1 MIKRNVFC
9 FAGCCLLMIFFSCN
23 SKRTEKPRV
32 LVFTKT
38 AGYHHS
44 SIPSGI
50 QAIRDLGNSNGFD
63 TDTTSSAD
71 FFTED
76 SLKKYAAVIFLNTT
90 GDLLKGNQ
98 ETALERYIQAG
109 GGFMGIHAASDAEYD
124 WGWYGRLVGAYF
136 ESHPEI
142 QSAKL
147 IVKDKLHPSTQHL
160 PDIWTRTDE
169 WYNFKK
175 ISKDLSVLITLD
187 ENSYKGGKNG
197 ADHPIAWYHSFDG
210 GRAYYT
216 ELGHTEESYR
226 DTLYLK
232 HILGGILYAI
242 GDNAKP
248 DYTKAHS
255 DYAPEEDRFNKTQ
268 LVEGV
273 FFEPTELAILPN
285 LDVLVAQRR
294 GEIKV
299 YKNETKQVRDA
310 GFLNVYW
317 KTDVP
322 GVNAEEGL
330 LGIKADPEFE
340 KNNWVYLFYSPRDTS
355 VNRLSRFKF
364 RNDSIETRTEQ
375 IILQFYSQRDI
386 CCHTGGSIAFG
397 PDKSLFL
404 STGDN
409 TTPFD
414 EPNEPFASH
423 GFAPLDDRPGHLQY
437 DDRRSAANSNDLR
450 GKILRIKMKED
461 GSYETP
467 EGNLFQKNTPGTRPE
482 IYVMGD
488 RNPYRISVDQKN
500 GFLYWGE
507 VGPDAGADSL
517 DTRGPRGYDEVNQAR
532 KAGFFG
538 WPLFIGNNYPYRSY
552 DYSTGV
558 AGPFFDPEK
567 PVNNS
572 RNNTGI
578 KDLPPAQ
585 PAFIWY
591 PYANSPDFPSLGT
604 GGRTAMAGP
613 VYYAD
618 LFPAET
624 RYPDYYNG
632 KFFFYE
638 WMRGWIKPVTM
649 LPNGDYDKMEPF
661 MEHEKFAAPIDMELG
676 PDGRLYILEYGSAWF
691 AKNPDAGLVRI
702 DYNAGN
708 RPPKIFGLHV
718 DKETGYL
725 PFTVSVKVDARD
737 PDNGP
742 LRYKW
747 NFGDGSSRETSDP
760 QIQYIYNHTGEFAIS
775 VEVRDDKNAVAKSG
789 AVGVYAGNEVPKV
802 DILLSG
808 NKSFYF
814 PGKRVG
820 YAVKLEEKDGSAS
833 KGTNGLYVM
842 ADYIE
847 DADKAAVPIGHL
859 QPTILESGKN
869 LMLSNDCKSC
879 HQVAVK
885 SVGPSFNQVAD
896 KYKKDP
902 KAPAYLLN
910 KIKSGGGGVWGE
922 TAMAAHP
929 ALPENDIRQIVQ
941 WVLSL
946 SLGQETRKSLP
957 AAGSLQPTLG
967 KPENEKGTL
976 YLTASYANDG
986 GPGIKPLTGRKTVVL
1001 HNSKILFGDANRRK
1015 DFESVGFN
1023 GTVYM
1028 IPPKGEG
1035 WVSIDSIDLSN
1046 VFSAE
1051 LSAGYQKPVQY
1062 GYVFELHLDTP
1073 GGKLLGTAP
1082 LTPAASAKNQLNF
1095 VLLKFQFETV
1105 NDGKF
1110 HNLFITSKLMDKNET
1125 SQVGLGSL
1133 RLLAK

>member
-1 MIKRNVFC
+1 MMKRNVFY
-9 FAGCCLLMIFFSCN
+9 FAACCSLLIFFSCK
-23 SKRTEKPRV
+23 SRRSEKPRV

-44 SIPSGI
+44 SIPAGV
-50 QAIRDLGNSNGFD
+50 QAIRNLGDSNGFD
-63 TDTTSSAD
+63 TDTSSSAD
-71 FFTED
+71 FFNED
-76 SLKKYAAVIFLNTT
+76 TLKKYAAVVFLNTT

-98 ETALERYIQAG
+98 EIALERYIQAG
-109 GGFMGIHAASDAEYD
+109 GGYMGIHAASDAEYD

-147 IVKDKLHPSTQHL
+147 SVKEKDHPSTRHL
-160 PDIWTRTDE
+160 PGQWTRTDE

-175 ISKDLSVLITLD
+175 IGKDLTILITLD
-187 ENSYKGGKNG
+187 EKSYQGGKNG
-197 ADHPIAWYHSFDG
+197 PDHPLAWYHEYDG
-210 GRAYYT
+210 GRAFYT
-216 ELGHTEESYR
+216 ELGHTEESYS
-226 DTLYLK
+226 DPLYLK

-242 GDNAKP
+242 GDNGKP

-255 DYAPEEDRFNKTQ
+255 EYAPDEDRFSKTQ

-273 FFEPTELAILPN
+273 FFEPTELSILPN

-294 GEIKV
+294 GEIRV
-299 YKNETKQVRDA
+299 YKNETKQVKDA

-317 KTDVP
+317 KTDAP

-330 LGIKADPEFE
+330 LGIKADPDFE

-364 RNDSIETRTEQ
+364 RNDSIVTGTEQ
-375 IILQFYSQRDI
+375 IILQFYSQRNI

-397 PDKSLFL
+397 PDKSLFV

-414 EPNEPFASH
+414 EPNQPYASH

-450 GKILRIKMKED
+450 GKILRIKMKDD
-461 GSYETP
+461 GSYEIP
-467 EGNLFQKNTPGTRPE
+467 EGNLFKKNTPGTRPE
-482 IYVMGD
+482 IYIMGD
-488 RNPYRISVDQKN
+488 RNPYRISVDQKT

-507 VGPDAGADSL
+507 VGPDAGEDSL
-517 DTRGPRGYDEVNQAR
+517 DSRGPRGYDEVNQAR
-532 KAGFFG
+532 RAGFFG
-538 WPLFIGNNYPYRSY
+538 WPLFIGDNYPYRSY
-552 DYSTGV
+552 DYSKGV

-578 KDLPPAQ
+578 KELPPAQ

-618 LFPAET
+618 LFPAAS

-661 MEHEKFAAPIDMELG
+661 MEHAKFAAPIDMELG

-708 RPPKIFGLHV
+708 RPPKIFDLQV
-718 DKETGYL
+718 DKKTGNL
-725 PFTVSVKVDARD
+725 PFTVSVKVDAKD
-737 PDNGP
+737 PDKGT
-742 LRYKW
+742 LRYIW
-747 NFGDGSSRETSDP
+747 DFGDGSSRQTSEP
-760 QIQYIYNHTGEFAIS
+760 QIQYTYNHAGDFAIS
-775 VEVRDDKNAVAKSG
+775 VEVRNDKNALAKSG

-814 PGKRVG
+814 PGKQVG
-820 YAVKLEEKDGSAS
+820 YAVKVEEKDGSAPEV
-833 KGTNGLYVM
+833 KNGLYVM
-842 ADYIE
+842 ADYLE
-847 DADKAAVPIGHL
+847 DADKAAVPVGHL
-859 QPTILESGKN
+859 QPALLESGKD
-869 LMLSNDCKSC
+869 LMLSGDCKSC
-879 HQVAVK
+879 HRIAEK
-885 SVGPSFNQVAD
+885 SVGPSFNQIAD

-902 KAPAYLLN
+902 RAPRYLLN
-910 KIKSGGGGVWGE
+910 KIK
-922 TAMAAHP
+922 
-929 ALPENDIRQIVQ
+929 
-941 WVLSL
+941 
-946 SLGQETRKSLP
+946 
-957 AAGSLQPTLG
+957 
-967 KPENEKGTL
+967 
-976 YLTASYANDG
+976 
-986 GPGIKPLTGRKTVVL
+986 
-1001 HNSKILFGDANRRK
+1001 
-1015 DFESVGFN
+1015 
-1023 GTVYM
+1023 
-1028 IPPKGEG
+1028 
-1035 WVSIDSIDLSN
+1035 
-1046 VFSAE
+1046 
-1051 LSAGYQKPVQY
+1051 
-1062 GYVFELHLDTP
+1062 
-1073 GGKLLGTAP
+1073 
-1082 LTPAASAKNQLNF
+1082 
-1095 VLLKFQFETV
+1095 
-1105 NDGKF
+1105 
-1110 HNLFITSKLMDKNET
+1110 
-1125 SQVGLGSL
+1125 
-1133 RLLAK
+1133 